1 MEPQPSPRLAPV
13 PLTAEPIYF
22 DSPAQWRAWLEEHH
36 ATEPE
41 VQVGFYKKSTGRQGM
56 TWSQAV
62 DEALCFGWIDGIVR
76 RVDDERHQQ
85 RFTPRKAKSTW
96 SAVNIDKVERL
107 TSEGRMADAGLR
119 AYAARSEENSR
130 IYVFEQEDVELPP
143 EALQRL
149 RGDGAAWAFWESR
162 PAGYRRVAS
171 WWVISAKRR
180 ETREKR
186 LATLIGDCA
195 AGRPIK
201 SQRPPGSP

>member
-1 MEPQPSPRLAPV
+1 MPSP
-13 PLTAEPIYF
+13 PLEPIYF
-22 DSPAQWRAWLEEHH
+22 ESPAEWRAWLEQHH
-36 ATEPE
+36 ASETEI
-41 VQVGFYKKSTGRQGM
+41 QVGFYKKNTGRQRM

-107 TSEGRMADAGLR
+107 TAEGRMADAGLR

-130 IYVFEQEDVELPP
+130 IYAFEQVAVELPP

-149 RGDGAAWAFWESR
+149 RADEAAWTFWESR
-162 PAGYRRVAS
+162 PVGYRRVAS
-171 WWVISAKRR
+171 WWVVSAKRP

-186 LATLIGDCA
+186 LATLIEDCA
-195 AGRPIK
+195 AGRLIK
-201 SQRPPGSP
+201 SRRPPGSA